1 MPVAGTFAYKDAV
14 GIREDLENVIYRID
28 PTETPFV
35 SMCSKISADA
45 KYHEWQI
52 QKLASVNAVQATGG
66 TAAAD
71 AAVDGAD
78 APAASTTPT
87 VRVGNRTQ
95 IMTRA
100 AVVSGGLRVADT
112 AGRADEMEYQ
122 VLLKGLELKRQME
135 AQATQNQ
142 GSQTDNGTAP
152 GLLGSFES
160 WLTTNVSRGVGGA
173 SGGFSAGQVTV
184 PTDGTQRAFTETLLK
199 TVIASTYG
207 AGGKP
212 TILSLGTTQK
222 QNFSAFVG
230 IAVNRYQLNKAE
242 MGAII
247 GAADVYVS
255 DFGQLAVVPNIF
267 QRNRSALLIS
277 PKFVKI
283 ANYRA
288 MKNWPLAKT
297 GDADK
302 RQLLVEWTLEVCN
315 EAAHGI
321 VADLT

>member
-1 MPVAGTFAYKDAV
+1 MPVAGTYTYKDAV
-14 GIREDLENVIYRID
+14 GIREDLEDVIYRID
-28 PTETPFV
+28 PTEVPFL
-35 SMCSKISADA
+35 SMLGKSKADA

-52 QKLASVNAVQATGG
+52 QKLA
-66 TAAAD
+66 AAA
-71 AAVDGAD
+71 AVGANSALDGAD
-78 APAASTTPT
+78 AAAASTEPT

-95 IMTRA
+95 IMTKT
-100 AVVSGGLRVADT
+100 AVVSGGLRSANT

-122 VLLKGLELKRQME
+122 VLLKGLELKRDME
-135 AQATQNQ
+135 VQLVQN
-142 GSQTDNGTAP
+142 GASRIDNGTVT
-152 GLLGSFES
+152 GLSGSFES
-160 WLTTNVSRGVGGA
+160 WLTTNVSRGAGG
-173 SGGFSAGQVTV
+173 SGAGFSAGIVAAPV
-184 PTDGTQRAFTETLLK
+184 DGTQRAFTEALLK
-199 TVIASTYG
+199 TVLAATKT

-212 TILSLGTTQK
+212 TTLMLGTTQK
-222 QNFSAFVG
+222 QTFSGFAG

-247 GAADVYVS
+247 GAADVYVG

-277 PKFVKI
+277 PKYVKI
-283 ANYRA
+283 AYYRN
-288 MKNWPLAKT
+288 MRNWPLAKT

-302 RQLLVEWTLEVCN
+302 RQLLVEFTLEVCN